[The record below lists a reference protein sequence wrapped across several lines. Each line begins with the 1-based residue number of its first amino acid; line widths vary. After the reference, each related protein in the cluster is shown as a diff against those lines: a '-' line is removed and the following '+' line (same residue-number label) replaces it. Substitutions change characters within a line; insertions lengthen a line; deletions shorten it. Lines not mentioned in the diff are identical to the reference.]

1 MTDILLEA
9 PRIGATPDDEEG
21 HYTCT
26 TPDGELKKH
35 KRASDYT
42 GLLDENWALRR
53 HEDRELARGVALA
66 DDLIALARAHQ
77 HDGDKED
84 KDTFNDDI
92 IPKARMLAGAGS
104 KANIGKALHR
114 ATQDIDR
121 GGALAAV
128 DPTWR
133 THLKAYRDTM
143 ARLPFE
149 VDQRHIEQT
158 VILDGYRIAGTID
171 RILVAT
177 QDLTVT
183 FPNGRKVHIEAFDR
197 IVGDIKTGRW
207 FKPLGW
213 MVQLGIY
220 SQHTATWTKQADH
233 PHGGVRGP
241 AIGVRQ
247 DVALVVHL
255 QAGDPAAP
263 CDLHWL
269 DLEAGYDGFLTAYEI
284 AGHRAA
290 AKKAHCAYTDH
301 LPSAVQVQME
311 AWCRARLAVI
321 KTHADAAACLT
332 RMWPLRADDDSPVRY
347 GDQPTAEQTATLL
360 SLLDRIEGEYQLPFT
375 PQPGTK
381 GSATQPTPT
390 ETQGEPQ

>member
-1 MTDILLEA
+1 MTDILLEP
-9 PRIGATPDDEEG
+9 PRIGATADDEEG

-42 GLLDENWALRR
+42 GLLDENWSLRR

-149 VDQRHIEQT
+149 ADRRHIEQT

-177 QDLTVT
+177 RDISVT
-183 FPNGRKVHIEAFDR
+183 FPNGRKVHVEAFDR
-197 IVGDIKTGRW
+197 IVGDIKTGKW
-207 FKPLGW
+207 FTPLKW

-247 DVALVVHL
+247 DIALVVHL
-255 QAGDPAAP
+255 QAGDPTAP

-290 AKKAHCAYTDH
+290 AKKAHCQYTDH
-301 LPSAVQVQME
+301 LPTVIQTQME
-311 AWCRARLAVI
+311 AWCRARLAVV
-321 KTHADAAACLT
+321 KTNPAATACLT
-332 RMWPLRADDDSPVRY
+332 RMWPLRDTDGQPIRY
-347 GDQPTAEQTATLL
+347 GDQPTPEQTTTLL
-360 SLLDRIEGEYQLPFT
+360 NLLDRIEGEYSLPFT
-375 PQPGTK
+375 PQPGTN
-381 GSATQPTPT
+381 GRATQPTPT
-390 ETQGEPQ
+390 ETQGETQ

>member
-1 MTDILLEA
+1 VTDILLEA
-9 PRIGATPDDEEG
+9 PRIGVTPDDEEG

-42 GLLDENWALRR
+42 GLLDGNWALRR
-53 HEDRELARGVALA
+53 HEDRELAHGVAKE
-66 DDLIALARAHQ
+66 DDLIALARAHPPS
-77 HDGDKED
+77 GD
-84 KDTFNDDI
+84 TDDRDVYHKI
-92 IPKARMLAGAGS
+92 ILPKARMIAGSGS
-104 KANIGKALHR
+104 KANIGTALHR
-114 ATQDIDR
+114 GTVDIDR
-121 GGALAAV
+121 GAALAAV

-143 ARLPFE
+143 ARLPFRVVE
-149 VDQRHIEQT
+149 RFIEQT

-171 RILVAT
+171 RVLEVLA
-177 QDLTVT
+177 DCTVV
-183 FPNGRKVHIEAFDR
+183 FPNGRKVHLRKGDL
-197 IVGDIKTGRW
+197 IVGDIKTGKW
-207 FKPLGW
+207 FTPLKW

-255 QAGDPAAP
+255 QAGDPDAP

-301 LPSAVQVQME
+301 LPSVIQTQME

-321 KTHADAAACLT
+321 KSHPAATACLT
-332 RMWPLRADDDSPVRY
+332 RMWPLRTPDDQPVRY
-347 GDQPTAEQTATLL
+347 GDQPTPEQTTTLL
-360 SLLDRIEGEYQLPFT
+360 SLLDRIEAEYSLPLT
-375 PQPGTK
+375 PQPGTN
-381 GSATQPTPT
+381 GQPSQTPT